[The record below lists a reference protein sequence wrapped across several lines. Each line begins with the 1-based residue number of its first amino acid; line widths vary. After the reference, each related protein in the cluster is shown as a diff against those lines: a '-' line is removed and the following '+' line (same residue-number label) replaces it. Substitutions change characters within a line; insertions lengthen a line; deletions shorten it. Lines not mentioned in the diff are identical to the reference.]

1 MRKKLILIGS
11 LLVWG
16 IVSGCGIHQ
25 VRFFAFQNTSE
36 AAKPNLVS
44 GEAPDST
51 PFNFD
56 KVEFKVTGDMP
67 EGWKVFFPV
76 KNQGQIFKGN
86 KQIGSLEIYGYY
98 GDESG
103 SGRPNHSSIVS
114 VENIQSGLGKGK
126 LYKLERDRSTASQ
139 SPRTWIEY
147 YAIVPIEGYNLAY
160 NVWIEAEDLDSDLR
174 TMKNI
179 LQILGVNNLN

>member
-1 MRKKLILIGS
+1 MRKKLILISS
-11 LLVWG
+11 LLVLG
-16 IVSGCGIHQ
+16 IVSGCGIPQ
-25 VRFFAFQNTSE
+25 VTFSAFQSTSE
-36 AAKPNLVS
+36 AGKLSSVP
-44 GEAPDST
+44 GETADPA

-86 KQIGSLEIYGYY
+86 ERIGSVEIYGYY

-103 SGRPNHSSIVS
+103 SGRPNHSSIVG
-114 VENIQSGLGKGK
+114 VEDIQSGLGKGK
-126 LYKLERDRSTASQ
+126 LYILERDRSTASQ

-147 YAIVPIEGYNLAY
+147 YAIVPIEGYSLAY
-160 NVWIEAEDLDSDLR
+160 NVWIEAEDLDSDLQ

-179 LQILGVNNLN
+179 LEILGVNN